1 MHVSLRLVNR
11 LKTVI
16 IIIGVLVLHPNI
28 PKQNDSVTKYIIFF
42 NIMISKP
49 NLNIGF
55 YFIKNGSLTCNV
67 FGHVKLN
74 LKLSLFQNLDLEYS
88 IFPIVVP
95 RSELSISLFCKIPKS
110 KILTKKKLWSR
121 SGEIGGSILREA
133 TLLNVQCGKFEV
145 LSNHKTLY
153 SQWRLLGQR
162 EDNFQQQR
170 KKKPMDE
177 FQIVPRN
184 ERPLPRRDFT
194 LHQLVPSNPMESL
207 SSKSYGI
214 VLGNCMMST
223 LFVGVLGFGLWAK
236 TKDLLR
242 RWGPPAFG
250 SSKASLRC
258 LSTRSLAHRHPIP
271 ESFGLGDTKTANSK
285 HSPPM

>member
-1 MHVSLRLVNR
+1 MSSRPIFGIICVHFVDVNQISRNKFLSLFIMHVSLRLVNR

-16 IIIGVLVLHPNI
+16 VIIGVLVLHPNI

-110 KILTKKKLWSR
+110 KILTKKKIWSR
-121 SGEIGGSILREA
+121 GGVLRET
-133 TLLNVQCGKFEV
+133 TLLNVQSGRFEV
-145 LSNHKTLY
+145 LSNPKTLY
-153 SQWRLLGQR
+153 CQWRFLGQR
-162 EDNFQQQR
+162 EDNLPQYY
-170 KKKPMDE
+170 KTKPTDE
-177 FQIVPRN
+177 FQILPTTKGSH
-184 ERPLPRRDFT
+184 PRRNLT
-194 LHQLVPSNPMESL
+194 LHQLVPLGSARDLIQSPKCSG
-207 SSKSYGI
+207 GI
-214 VLGNCMMST
+214 LEGCMIYVF
-223 LFVGVLGFGLWAK
+223 LIGALGFGFWVR
-236 TKDLLR
+236 TKDS
-242 RWGPPAFG
+242 F
-250 SSKASLRC
+250 SHCIASRC
-258 LSTRSLAHRHPIP
+258 RTR
-271 ESFGLGDTKTANSK
+271 
-285 HSPPM
+285 

>member
-121 SGEIGGSILREA
+121 RSEIGGGEG
-133 TLLNVQCGKFEV
+133 TLLNVQCGRFEV
-145 LSNHKTLY
+145 LSNPKTLY
-153 SQWRLLGQR
+153 GQWRLLGQS
-162 EDNFQQQR
+162 EDNFQQR
-170 KKKPMDE
+170 RTKKPIDE
-177 FQIVPRN
+177 FQIVPTN
-184 ERPLPRRDFT
+184 KEPRDRT
-194 LHQLVPSNPMESL
+194 LHQLVPSGPMG
-207 SSKSYGI
+207 SSIHSPKCYGI
-214 VLGNCMMST
+214 VLGNCTVSA
-223 LFVGVLGFGLWAK
+223 LLVGALGFGLWVK
-236 TKDLLR
+236 TKNLLTR
-242 RWGPPAFG
+242 LASLRDAG

-258 LSTRSLAHRHPIP
+258 SSTRSI
-271 ESFGLGDTKTANSK
+271 F
-285 HSPPM
+285 